1 MKPLPLKV
9 VAACLGNNTPEQ
21 EQTRLPRPTPLAERL
36 LSANVLLGVLPCPVS
51 GNAWEE
57 RTVDS
62 VCTDSRDV
70 APGKVFFCF
79 AGERTDGHD
88 HAPQAVEAGVAA
100 IVATRDPLAK
110 EREQG
115 LPLPPVFL
123 VTNAQ
128 DALWLLALRQRSQTN
143 AKVVGITGTA
153 GKTTLKESLASI
165 LSCQGATEKNHKNFN
180 TQIGLSMSMINAS
193 EDASFWVME
202 VGISQPHDMEEL
214 GSILQ
219 PDLSLIL
226 NAGVG
231 HTQGLGEKGVDW
243 HKASLSRYTA
253 PNGFVLVNADYP
265 KLVVGVGGYK
275 EYFLTNGIHILT
287 FGTQP
292 PAKIKARYLGQTEEG
307 KGRYTVDM
315 DGKDHTIVAPFFG
328 AYGAENVAALAAAA
342 TLLGVAMPLV
352 QKGLDTVIL
361 PDMRFRRQDIGSVTL
376 IDDSYNSNPLSA
388 RRMLEA
394 ASILAKESGR
404 ELYCVLGEMR
414 ELGNDTQN
422 LHAELGRLIAAIA
435 PRGILWKGNHWGS
448 VMQGLHEAD
457 YKGYFAQAQTTEDFI
472 AQNKKIE
479 LANIVVLFKG
489 SRGNKLEEYVKEFT
503 TMLQGATRAV

>member
-1 MKPLPLKV
+1 MKPLPLKA
-9 VAACLGNNTPEQ
+9 VATCLGNTATEQ
-21 EQTRLPRPTPLAERL
+21 EQTRILRPTPLSERL
-36 LSANVLLGVLPCPVS
+36 LSACVLLDILPCPVS
-51 GNAWEE
+51 GNEWEE
-57 RTVDS
+57 RAVDS
-62 VCTDSRDV
+62 VCTDSRDA
-70 APGKVFFCF
+70 APGKIFFCF
-79 AGERTDGHD
+79 AGERTDGHG
-88 HAPQAVEAGVAA
+88 HAPQAVEAGITA
-100 IVATRDPLAK
+100 IVARRDPLAK

-123 VTNAQ
+123 VADVQ
-128 DALWLLALRQRSQTN
+128 DALWLLALRQRSQTR

-165 LSCQGATEKNHKNFN
+165 LSCQGNTEKNHKNFN
-180 TQIGLSMSMINAS
+180 TQIGLSMSMMNAS
-193 EDASFWVME
+193 EDADFWVME
-202 VGISQPHDMEEL
+202 AGISQPHDMEEL

-226 NAGVG
+226 NAGEG
-231 HTQGLGEKGVDW
+231 HTQGLGEKGVAW

-265 KLVVGVGGYK
+265 RLVVGVGGYK
-275 EYFLTNGIHILT
+275 EYFLTNAIQILT

-292 PAKIKARYLGQTEEG
+292 PAKIKARYLGQTAEG
-307 KGRYTVDM
+307 KGRYTVDL

-328 AYGAENVAALAAAA
+328 AYGAENVAALAAAS

-352 QKGLDTVIL
+352 QEGLSTVAL

-388 RRMLEA
+388 QRMLEA
-394 ASILAKESGR
+394 AAILAKESGR

-414 ELGNDTQN
+414 ELGNSAQK
-422 LHAELGRLIAAIA
+422 LHTELGRQVAAIA
-435 PRGILWKGNHWGS
+435 PRAILWKGDHCGS

-457 YKGYFAQAQTTEDFI
+457 YKGNFAQTQTTEDFI
-472 AQNKKIE
+472 AHTNKIG
-479 LANIVVLFKG
+479 LASIVVLFKG
-489 SRGNKLEEYVKEFT
+489 SRGNRLEEYVKEFT